1 MSRIG
6 KLPIVLPEGV
16 SVKVKDG
23 VVSVEGPKGKL
34 VQDYRPEVEIKVS
47 KDNTVVVTRT
57 EDTKAGRSFHGLYR
71 QLVSNMVEGVSK
83 GFSKKLLVNGVGYR
97 VEVKGDILILNLG
110 YSNPIEYLIPSDVQI
125 VCETPSSILISGISK
140 ERVGHLSAEIRSLRP
155 PEPYKGK
162 GIKYEDEIIRR
173 KVGKSGGAK

>member
-47 KDNTVVVTRT
+47 RT
-57 EDTKAGRSFHGLYR
+57 L
-71 QLVSNMVEGVSK
+71 
-83 GFSKKLLVNGVGYR
+83 
-97 VEVKGDILILNLG
+97 
-110 YSNPIEYLIPSDVQI
+110 
-125 VCETPSSILISGISK
+125 
-140 ERVGHLSAEIRSLRP
+140 
-155 PEPYKGK
+155 
-162 GIKYEDEIIRR
+162 
-173 KVGKSGGAK
+173 

>member
-47 KDNTVVVTRT
+47 KGTVLVNRT
-57 EDTKAGRSFHGLYR
+57 EDTKAGRSFHGLYG
-71 QLVSNMVEGVSK
+71 QLVYNMVEGVSK

-97 VEVKGDILILNLG
+97 VEVKGDILVLNLG

-125 VCETPSSILISGISK
+125 VCENPSSILISGISK
-140 ERVGHLSAEIRSLRP
+140 EQVGASE
-155 PEPYKGK
+155 
-162 GIKYEDEIIRR
+162 RR
-173 KVGKSGGAK
+173 NQVLETPSPTR